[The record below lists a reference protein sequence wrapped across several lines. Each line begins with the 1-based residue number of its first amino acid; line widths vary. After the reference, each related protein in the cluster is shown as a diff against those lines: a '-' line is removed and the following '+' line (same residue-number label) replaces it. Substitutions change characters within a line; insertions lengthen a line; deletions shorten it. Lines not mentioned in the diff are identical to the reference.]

1 MTNKRSEGYPCPRG
15 HAYEAGRLDKK
26 AEELKRCDEDGTV
39 VDEEEGEDEGG
50 MREGENG
57 REV

>member
-1 MTNKRSEGYPCPRG
+1 MMTNKRSEGYPCPRG

-50 MREGENG
+50 
-57 REV
+57 